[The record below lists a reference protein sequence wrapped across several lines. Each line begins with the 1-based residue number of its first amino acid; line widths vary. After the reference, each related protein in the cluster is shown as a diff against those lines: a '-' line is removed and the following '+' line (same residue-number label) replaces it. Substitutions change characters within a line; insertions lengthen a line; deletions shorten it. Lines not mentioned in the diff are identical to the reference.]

1 MSDAVK
7 GLILGTGSFGC
18 ALAHLIRC
26 ATAPSE
32 LVLWAR
38 RETAQNEVTQKHPHM
53 NVQVSC
59 DLNDCLTSADY
70 VVYALPAQIFRTFF
84 ETIKPHLPPHM
95 PLLVTAKGLEDK
107 TGAFFDDILHDLGI
121 SNSLVIFSGPH
132 LAHEVMR
139 NAPTLGLLAG
149 PQDSTQL
156 FKKVFEG
163 PKLVIHCQEDVR
175 APMIANAF
183 KNVFAFMGGILR
195 GEGAAQNTLNSFLA
209 LGFNEMCRF
218 GAHWKRPPEAFMQP
232 ALLGDFMLTTQS
244 LDSRNTKAGITIG
257 SGLSLAPGMLAEG
270 IDTLSGLLTRADKE
284 GLQLP
289 LCHATK
295 RRLSHKA
302 PLKEQLRN
310 LIAP

>member
-7 GLILGTGSFGC
+7 GLILGAGSFGC

-26 ATAPSE
+26 ATTPSE

-38 RETAQNEVTQKHPHM
+38 REAAHNEVAQKHPHM
-53 NVQVSC
+53 DVQVSC

-70 VVYALPAQIFRTFF
+70 VVYALPAQIFPTFF
-84 ETIKPHLPPHM
+84 EAIKPHLPSRV
-95 PLLVTAKGLEDK
+95 PLLVAAKGLENK
-107 TGAFFDDILHDLGI
+107 TGGFFDDILHDLGI
-121 SNSLVIFSGPH
+121 SNPLVIFSGPH
-132 LAHEVMR
+132 LANEVMR

-156 FKKVFEG
+156 FKKVLEG
-163 PKLVIHCQEDVR
+163 PKLVLHCQEDVR

-183 KNVFAFMGGILR
+183 KNVLAFMGGILR

-209 LGFNEMCRF
+209 FGFNEMCRF
-218 GAHWKRPPEAFMQP
+218 GAHWSRPPEAFTQP

-244 LDSRNTKAGITIG
+244 LDSRNTKAGIAIG
-257 SGLSLAPGMLAEG
+257 KGQSLSPDMLAEG

-284 GLQLP
+284 GLRLP
-289 LCHATK
+289 LCQATK
-295 RRLSHKA
+295 KRLSHKA
-302 PLKEQLRN
+302 PLKEHLHN
-310 LIAP
+310 LIAL